1 MKQSIILSFLV
12 CFCLTA
18 LADDNRPALEDSA
31 YQTRKK
37 FDYFYLEALR
47 LKQNGRYSESYAALQ
62 YALNIDSTSAAALF
76 LLSDYYIYLQK
87 DSLAINALEKAVKY
101 CPQNN
106 EYKISL
112 ADIYREKGM
121 LAVATL
127 LYENLVAGQPEKPE
141 YHFYLSDLY
150 LKQGKI
156 DKAVQSLDALENTI
170 GMREALSMQK
180 YKLYLAMEQTDNAVN
195 ELEKLAAKYPSEA
208 KYPILIGDFYLDS
221 DNPDK
226 ALTYYEKARA
236 INPKSPYYIVSMA
249 NYYEIAGNTDAA
261 TNEIELALKNPD
273 VDIDTKIAILGKF
286 IGNRLSDK
294 KDIDT
299 ANSLFQTLMEQYSQE
314 TELNMM
320 YGRFLLL
327 QEKWEDARFQF
338 QVVTGADP
346 ENLLAWRLLM
356 NIAAKEDKPDEV
368 IRICDSALTV
378 FPDDYKFYL
387 NKGSAYSQLKNYP
400 EALSVF
406 QKGVACI
413 SEDNRDTLSI
423 FYGIIGDL
431 YHELNKKEKAYQ
443 AYDKALEYNENNIT
457 VLNNYAYFLGL
468 DKEQLDKAE
477 RMSGKCVRMQPNEST
492 YIDTYA
498 WVFFQKGNYS
508 LAKFYIENAI
518 SKGGGKSPD
527 ILEHYGDILY
537 KTGNTDKAVEQ
548 WEKALK
554 AKGEDEDT
562 TLLKKKIENK
572 TYYETK

>member
-1 MKQSIILSFLV
+1 MKQTIILSFLA
-12 CFCLTA
+12 CFCLTVWA
-18 LADDNRPALEDSA
+18 GDNRPALKDLA
-31 YQTRKK
+31 YQSRKK

-47 LKQNGRYSESYAALQ
+47 LKGNDKYSEAYSALQ
-62 YALNIDSTSAAALF
+62 YALSIDSTSSAALSA
-76 LLSDYYIYLQK
+76 LANYYMVLQQ

-101 CPQNN
+101 CPQNY

-112 ADIYREKGM
+112 ADLYREKGM

-127 LYENLVAGQPEKPE
+127 LYENLVAEQPGKPE

-150 LKQGKI
+150 LKQAKI

-170 GMREALSMQK
+170 GMSEALSMQK

-195 ELEKLAAKYPSEA
+195 ELEKLAAKYPLEA
-208 KYPILIGDFYLDS
+208 KYQILIGDFYLDRN
-221 DNPDK
+221 NPDK
-226 ALTYYEKARA
+226 ALTYYEKART
-236 INPKSPYYIVSMA
+236 INPKSPYYTVSMA
-249 NYYEIAGNTDAA
+249 NYYEKSGNTDAA

-273 VDIDTKIAILGKF
+273 VDIDTKIAILGKY
-286 IGNRLSDK
+286 IGNRLSNK
-294 KDIDT
+294 KDIDM
-299 ANSLFQTLMEQYSQE
+299 AYSLFQTLMEQYSQDP
-314 TELNMM
+314 ELNMM
-320 YGRFLLL
+320 YGQFLLS

-356 NIAAKEDKPDEV
+356 NIAVKQEKPDEIIHV
-368 IRICDSALTV
+368 CDSALAV
-378 FPDDYKFYL
+378 FPDNPEFYL
-387 NKGSAYSQLKNYP
+387 YKGSAYNQLKNYL

-406 QKGVACI
+406 QKGIAYI
-413 SEDNRDTLSI
+413 PEEDKGTLSM
-423 FYGIIGDL
+423 FYGLIGDT
-431 YHELNKKEKAYQ
+431 YHEINKKQEAYH
-443 AYDKALEYNENNIT
+443 AYNKALEYNENNIS
-457 VLNNYAYFLGL
+457 VLNNYAYFLSL

-477 RMSGKCVRMQPNEST
+477 SMSGKCVQLQPNEPT

-508 LAKFYIENAI
+508 LAKFYIESAI
-518 SKGGGKSPD
+518 SKRGDKSPD

-554 AKGEDEDT
+554 AKGKDEDT

-572 TYYETK
+572 MYYETK